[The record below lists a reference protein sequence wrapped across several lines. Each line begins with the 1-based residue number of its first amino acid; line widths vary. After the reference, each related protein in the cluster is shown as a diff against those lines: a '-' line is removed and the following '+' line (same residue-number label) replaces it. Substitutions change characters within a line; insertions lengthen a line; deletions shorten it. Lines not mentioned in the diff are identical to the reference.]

1 MQAFGIAALV
11 FAIIGIIVPFG
22 YFVSTVSALL
32 AFFSS
37 GRGTAL
43 GAASVIINI
52 INIYMLSPTL
62 LFTVGTARIARKTQE
77 LSGQEML
84 FLALILIQI
93 AALSFIAAHW
103 LFSSIEDNEESENTI
118 MVKNAMKSFFILILG
133 AVSIFSIGLAGKTA
147 FAIKKPQK
155 IYTSK
160 IFTERPMITR
170 VSAPPRSTE
179 KSWAQHGFS
188 KVNMEHEENFS
199 GEPFTFD
206 IWTAGMD
213 EVDILKNAKRNG
225 INLFDGGSEYRYGT
239 RLIDEYASVRLHL
252 TAKTR
257 RLMSVSIN
265 WSDGRKVKAAVLE
278 MLERQ
283 NAVSYGNVYKI
294 DERTEIQLRSVLG
307 INLEMT
313 YKDLALMRADVAE
326 RRQKN
331 EEERR
336 HAIAKDGDRFFKK
349 NEIAPQV
356 QENNEELLYK
366 ITGKN
371 GKITY
376 TNDPAK
382 AAAQKASPVELK
394 PLETVRLKELTGY
407 VIYLKDGRIIDSKAA
422 SSDGRTV
429 RFKEGKINIGM
440 PVEEVDD
447 VKGLYRAGNETSAKS
462 LDFRGGF

>member
-77 LSGQEML
+77 LSGQEMI
-84 FLALILIQI
+84 FLVLILIQI

-118 MVKNAMKSFFILILG
+118 MVKNAIKSFFVLILG
-133 AVSIFSIGLAGKTA
+133 VVSIFSIGLAGKTA
-147 FAIKKPQK
+147 FAIKKPQRPYAAAK
-155 IYTSK
+155 AVPERPVIARVSTPPKSTGKSWTQYGFSDVNADASIK
-160 IFTERPMITR
+160 KYINGYRGIFTG
-170 VSAPPRSTE
+170 VSSLQDVCKELGAPIRI
-179 KSWAQHGFS
+179 
-188 KVNMEHEENFS
+188 EETKNGNNYIFKEVTVNFS
-199 GEPFTFD
+199 GKDKEKANTIIIDNDYSYTD
-206 IWTAGMD
+206 INGIKLGDMVNEIDEKIKGRRSSGTITDEKNGIVYWHNAIIIKRIVLTKSIKIQERNFSQD
-213 EVDILKNAKRNG
+213 EV
-225 INLFDGGSEYRYGT
+225 
-239 RLIDEYASVRLHL
+239 
-252 TAKTR
+252 KT
-257 RLMSVSIN
+257 
-265 WSDGRKVKAAVLE
+265 
-278 MLERQ
+278 
-283 NAVSYGNVYKI
+283 
-294 DERTEIQLRSVLG
+294 
-307 INLEMT
+307 
-313 YKDLALMRADVAE
+313 
-326 RRQKN
+326 
-331 EEERR
+331 
-336 HAIAKDGDRFFKK
+336 
-349 NEIAPQV
+349 
-356 QENNEELLYK
+356 QENNARLYK
-366 ITGKN
+366 ITGQN
-371 GKITY
+371 GQITY

-394 PLETVRLKELTGY
+394 PLETVRLMELTGY